1 MTTGQLAGKHI
12 IVTGAASGIGRA
24 TAALFEAEGA
34 LVARFDRDAAG
45 LDIPSAK
52 GPAFVIDQT
61 DHQAVRDGVE
71 QAVTRLGGRLD
82 ALVNAAG
89 IADDNPAET
98 IPLERWNKVLAVNLT
113 GPFLLCQAALPHLR
127 KSAAPSIV
135 NIASASG
142 LLPSGAG
149 TVYATSKAGVL
160 MLTKSLAAEW
170 GPDIR
175 VNAICPGTIDTN
187 MLNGLFEKN
196 EAFYERIRKAYALQ
210 RMGKAEEI
218 AQAAL
223 FLTSDRAS
231 FITGISLAVD
241 GGRTYH

>member
-1 MTTGQLAGKHI
+1 MTTGQLAGKRV

-24 TAALFEAEGA
+24 IAALFEAEDA
-34 LVARFDRDAAG
+34 VVARFDRDADGLEAAG
-45 LDIPSAK
+45 AK
-52 GPAFVIDQT
+52 GAAFTVDQT
-61 DHQAVRDGVE
+61 DPHAVYEGVE
-71 QAVTRLGGRLD
+71 QAVRGLGGLD
-82 ALVNAAG
+82 ALINAAG
-89 IADDNPAET
+89 IADDNPTET
-98 IPLERWNKVLAVNLT
+98 ISLERWNKVLAVNLT

-127 KSAAPSIV
+127 KSTVPSIV
-135 NIASASG
+135 NIASGSG
-142 LLPSGAG
+142 ILPSGAG
-149 TVYATSKAGVL
+149 TAYAASKAGVL

-175 VNAICPGTIDTN
+175 VNAICPGTVDTN
-187 MLNGLFEKN
+187 MLNGLFEKDD
-196 EAFYERIRKAYALQ
+196 AFYERIRKAYALQ

-223 FLTSDRAS
+223 FLASEKAS

>member
-1 MTTGQLAGKHI
+1 MTNELAGLRI

-34 LVARFDRDAAG
+34 SVVRFDRDAAG
-45 LDIPSAK
+45 LEAEGAK
-52 GPAFVIDQT
+52 GPGYLVDQT
-61 DHQAVRDGVE
+61 DQQAVREGVE
-71 QAVTRLGGRLD
+71 RAVAHLGGLD

-89 IADDNPAET
+89 IADDNPTET
-98 IPLERWNKVLAVNLT
+98 IPLERWNHVIAVNLT

-127 KSAAPSIV
+127 KSAAPTIV

-149 TVYATSKAGVL
+149 TAYAASKAGVL
-160 MLTKSLAAEW
+160 MLTKNLAAEW

-187 MLNGLFEKN
+187 MLNGLFEKD
-196 EAFYERIRKAYALQ
+196 EAFYERIRKAYALK

-223 FLTSDRAS
+223 FLVSDKAS